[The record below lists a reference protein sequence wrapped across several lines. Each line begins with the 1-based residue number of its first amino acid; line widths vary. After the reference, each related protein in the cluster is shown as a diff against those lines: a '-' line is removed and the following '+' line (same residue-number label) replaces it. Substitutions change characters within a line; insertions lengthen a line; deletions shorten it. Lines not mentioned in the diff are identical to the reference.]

1 MPYTWHGLAEWMLS
15 QLAPKASRPERPEPQ
30 AWGEGC
36 VRYHRDNEGE
46 EASGYAGAIQG
57 YNHLPRPSEARAE
70 VSTGGADSS
79 GSNMPAGQ
87 HPNSQGDS
95 AGHPNHREERNNY
108 MVVAS
113 PMWRISPRIIF
124 SSKKITR

>member
-15 QLAPKASRPERPEPQ
+15 QLAPKTSNAERPEPQ

-46 EASGYAGAIQG
+46 ENSGYAGAVQG
-57 YNHLPRPSEARAE
+57 HNHLPRPSEAGAE
-70 VSTGGADSS
+70 VPTGGAHS
-79 GSNMPAGQ
+79 GSSNMSAGQ
-87 HPNSQGDS
+87 HPDS
-95 AGHPNHREERNNY
+95 KGTCSGHSAHREERNNY